1 MSAPNQPASL
11 CFVDSNI
18 WLYALIESQDKAKSA
33 RARQMIQTGNICL
46 STQVINEVC
55 RNLIKK
61 AGMAEVDIR
70 NLIESFHSK
79 YIVALISRDVML
91 KASALRVRHQFSFW
105 DSQIVAAA
113 LSVGAEAL
121 YSEDMDTALVVE
133 NKLKIVNP
141 LLP

>member
-1 MSAPNQPASL
+1 MSAPNQPAPL

-18 WLYALIESQDKAKSA
+18 WLYVLITSQNKAKSA
-33 RARQMIQTGNICL
+33 RAQQAIQNGNLCL

-55 RNLIKK
+55 LNLIKK
-61 AGMAEVDIR
+61 AGMAETDIQ

-79 YIVALISRDVML
+79 HVVALISRDVML
-91 KASALRVRHQFSFW
+91 KASALRSRHLFSFW

-113 LSVGAEAL
+113 LSVGAEVL
-121 YSEDMDTALVVE
+121 YTEDMDTTLVVE

-141 LLP
+141 LIP

>member
-1 MSAPNQPASL
+1 MSDHNQPTPL

-33 RARQMIQTGNICL
+33 RARQIIQSGNLCL

-61 AGMAEVDIR
+61 MGMSESDIQS
-70 NLIESFHSK
+70 LIESFHSK
-79 YIVALISRDVML
+79 YIVTLISRDVML
-91 KASALRVRHQFSFW
+91 KASALRSRYQFSFW

-113 LSVGAEAL
+113 LAVGAEAL

>member
-1 MSAPNQPASL
+1 MSAPSQPVPL

-18 WLYALIESQDKAKSA
+18 WLYALIASQDKAKSA
-33 RARQMIQTGNICL
+33 RARQVIQSGNLCL

-55 RNLIKK
+55 RNLIKQ
-61 AGMAEVDIR
+61 AGMAEADIQK
-70 NLIESFHSK
+70 LIESFYSK
-79 YIVALISRDVML
+79 YLVALISREVML

-113 LSVGAEAL
+113 LSVSAEVL
-121 YSEDMDTALVVE
+121 YTEDMDTALVVE
-133 NKLKIVNP
+133 HKLKIVNP